1 MFGISK
7 NHLLH
12 YTIEKERGEMKK
24 EEFYME
30 KVLEKI
36 LVLVTAQK
44 SSLRLIEY
52 GFATARSC
60 GGELHILHVQKGDS
74 VFESNDTLKLLQNL
88 VDYGCRRGGVI
99 HLACEEDVSA
109 YIGRFAEEKEITRVI
124 LGQPPVKD
132 EKKGKKKRENELEK
146 ILAALPE
153 GVEVLL
159 YPPAEEEQADRRKIG

>member
-1 MFGISK
+1 
-7 NHLLH
+7 
-12 YTIEKERGEMKK
+12 
-24 EEFYME
+24 ME
-30 KVLEKI
+30 KPLEKI

-52 GFATARSC
+52 GFAIARCC
-60 GGELHILHVQKGDS
+60 GGELHILHVQRGGS

-99 HLACEEDVSA
+99 HLACEEDVAA
-109 YIGRFAEEKEITRVI
+109 YISRFAQEEEITQVI
-124 LGQPPVKD
+124 LGQPPAR
-132 EKKGKKKRENELEK
+132 EENKGKKKRENELEK

-159 YPPAEEEQADRRKIG
+159 YPPAEEEQADKRKIG